1 MRMYELY
8 SSRQDSGAPGSV
20 KSRWRFMRSSRMN
33 NSRSSLL
40 IEVSKLAAKS
50 RTSSG
55 SAPMFNP
62 MPTIT
67 RWVSSLV
74 SRCSQRI
81 PAALRPLM
89 SRSFG
94 HLSESASSPH
104 AAASSP
110 VLRIVRRSATP
121 ASAVSHSNSLS
132 EASTMREKVSASSEE
147 SQTRPSRPRPLFWR
161 LAHSAI
167 PEGAVDP
174 SPSTMWAR

>member
-1 MRMYELY
+1 MRMWELY
-8 SSRQDSGAPGSV
+8 SSRQDSGAPGAA
-20 KSRWRFMRSSRMN
+20 KSSSRFMRSSRMN
-33 NSRSSLL
+33 DSRSSLL
-40 IEVSKLAAKS
+40 SEVSKLAAKS

-67 RWVSSLV
+67 RWVSPLV

-94 HLSESASSPH
+94 HLSESASLAST
-104 AAASSP
+104 AAP
-110 VLRIVRRSATP
+110 RIVRRSATP